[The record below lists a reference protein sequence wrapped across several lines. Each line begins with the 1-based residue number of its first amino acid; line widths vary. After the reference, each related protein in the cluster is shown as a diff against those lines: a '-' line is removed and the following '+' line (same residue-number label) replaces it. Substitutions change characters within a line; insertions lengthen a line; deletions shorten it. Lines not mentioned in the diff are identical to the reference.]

1 MFHPGDDIV
10 LRPFVVAPSA
20 RWATLPEAVRSTCD
34 HLDPLADPDAPFC
47 LAMNRANCLA
57 YDGTATP
64 GTTRGALGMP
74 LWVMLDCCL
83 LTSVMVGFSAP
94 AQALPPDLRATLD
107 PGGALDHI
115 GISEYIALPSTAP
128 GRVVGVSLFSLARG
142 QGLGHRSKALG
153 LLALGATHLTG
164 VAQYD
169 NVAVR
174 LHLAFGPLRI
184 VTPRAQ
190 VHSRPERTFVYET
203 ELPPASDL
211 LAMAQGEAV
220 QVPHLAAERWMNP
233 ADVDAIAAIVRE
245 PGDWAIVDAR
255 REQGGAIEALGLA
268 RLRP

>member
-10 LRPFVVAPSA
+10 LRPFVAAPPA
-20 RWATLPEAVRSTCD
+20 RWAGLPETVRQTCD
-34 HLDPLADPDAPFC
+34 HVDPLADGDAPFC

-94 AQALPPDLRATLD
+94 ADALPGSLRATLD
-107 PGGALDHI
+107 PEGELEHI

-142 QGLGHRSKALG
+142 KGLGHRSKALG

-184 VTPRAQ
+184 VTPRAH

-203 ELPPASDL
+203 ELPSASEL
-211 LAMAQGEAV
+211 WAMAQGHDVES
-220 QVPHLAAERWMNP
+220 PRLAAERWMNP
-233 ADVDAIAAIVRE
+233 SDVDAIAAVVRE

-255 REQGGAIEALGLA
+255 RETGSAIEALGLA